1 MRVLIFGNGGQL
13 GRDLTKVFSADAHVT
28 GYDLPAVSI
37 ADPEAVHQC
46 IVRDKP
52 TLVVNAAAYTNVEGA
67 EDHTKEAFEINEG
80 GARIVAEA
88 TRAAGLPLVH
98 ISTDFVYDG
107 RKTTPYEPTDEPNP
121 LSAYGK
127 SKLAGDVAV
136 QNSNPKHFILRTAW
150 LYGPGGNNFV
160 EKILGFAQK
169 SPTLKVVSDEIGS
182 PTHTWDLAEAAR
194 SIATTQDY
202 GLHHAVNAGQTSRD
216 KFAAKILELAGLKN
230 PITPCKATEFPSK
243 AARPAYSVLSTATL
257 ERACGYRFRPWE
269 DALAHYISRRA

>member
-28 GYDLPAVSI
+28 GYDLPVVSI
-37 ADPEAVHQC
+37 ADPATVHEC

-52 TLVVNAAAYTNVEGA
+52 DLVINSGAYTNVEGA
-67 EDHTKEAFEINEG
+67 EDNAAEAFRINEG

-88 TRAAGLPLVH
+88 TRAAGLPMVH

-107 RKTTPYEPTDEPNP
+107 EKRTPYETTDAPNP
-121 LSAYGK
+121 ISVYGK

-136 QNSNPKHFILRTAW
+136 RAANPKHFILRTAW

-160 EKILGFAQK
+160 EKIIGAAK
-169 SPTLKVVSDEIGS
+169 KNPSLKVVSDEIGS
-182 PTHTWDLAEAAR
+182 PTHTWDLAEACR
-194 SIATTQDY
+194 SIASTHAY
-202 GLHHAVNAGQTSRD
+202 GLYHAVNAGQTSRD
-216 KFAAKILELAGLKN
+216 KFAKKILELAGVNTPVN
-230 PITPCKATEFPSK
+230 PCLSGEFPVK

-257 ERACGYRFRPWE
+257 EAASGYRFRSWE
-269 DALAHYISRRA
+269 DALKHYVERRQ